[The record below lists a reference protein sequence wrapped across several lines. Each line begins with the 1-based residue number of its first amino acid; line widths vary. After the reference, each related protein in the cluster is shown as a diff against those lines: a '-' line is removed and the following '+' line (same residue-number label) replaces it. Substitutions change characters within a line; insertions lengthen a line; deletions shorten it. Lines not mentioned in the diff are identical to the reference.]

1 MNSISRALSMA
12 IPMACGA
19 AILSLPVPAWTQEQQ
34 ASKTEN
40 GVKAGVLTC
49 NVSSGWGLVFGSSR
63 DLRCVYSHDHGSGEN
78 YVGKIRKFGVDIG
91 YQDGGVIAWTVVAP
105 TSDVGKGALAGDYG
119 GVAGSATAGVGVGAN
134 VLTGGFKD
142 SFALQ
147 PVSVEGNT
155 GLNVAAGIA
164 QITLEYQPSGP

>member
-1 MNSISRALSMA
+1 MSATSWTLPIAVTLLS
-12 IPMACGA
+12 GA
-19 AILSLPVPAWTQEQQ
+19 VLLSPPAASQEQQ
-34 ASKTEN
+34 ATRTEG
-40 GVKAGVLTC
+40 GVKAGLLTC

-63 DLRCVYSHDHGSGEN
+63 DLKCVYSHDHGSLEN
-78 YVGKIRKFGVDIG
+78 YVGTVRKFGVDLG
-91 YQDGGVIAWTVVAP
+91 YQAGGVIAWTVIAP

-119 GVAGSATAGVGVGAN
+119 GVAGSATAGIGVGAN

-147 PVSVEGNT
+147 PVSIEGNT

-164 QITLEYQPSGP
+164 QINLEYQPSAP